1 MNHQIMNQMRLL
13 KKDNYK
19 FKKDFSKKLLD
30 ITVKPIKSMKN
41 KNIYF
46 IRNARSYNNNVF
58 NPEVLRSYDS
68 VLTPEGKKECYNFKN
83 NYDIDVDIVYVS
95 PLVRSMQ
102 TAELIFKD
110 ERKEV
115 IEDLVGYPVCG
126 SPDYKRLDLEIFKN
140 RFKSVNFDNFNPRE
154 DIWSNSIESIYELR
168 DRIEKAHDFI
178 INSPEK
184 NICVISQNSF
194 LIWYIFMK
202 NKCKYQLIDSLNY
215 CQPYYIK
222 V

>member
-1 MNHQIMNQMRLL
+1 MNRQIMNKMRLL

-19 FKKDFSKKLLD
+19 FKQVFSRKLLE
-30 ITVKPIKSMKN
+30 ISNKPIKSNNN
-41 KNIYF
+41 KNVYF
-46 IRNARSYNNNVF
+46 IRNARSYNDYVF

-68 VLTPEGKKECYNFKN
+68 VLTPEGKKDCYNFKDK
-83 NYDIDVDIVYVS
+83 YKIDVDVVYVS

-115 IEDLVGYPVCG
+115 IEELVGYPVCG
-126 SPDYKRLDLEIFKN
+126 SPDYKRLELEIFKN
-140 RFKSVNFDNFNPRE
+140 RFKSINFDNFNPRE
-154 DIWSNSIESIYELR
+154 DIWANSIESIYQLR

-184 NICVISQNSF
+184 NICIISQNSF
-194 LIWYIFMK
+194 LIWFIFMK
-202 NKCKYQLIDSLNY
+202 NKSKYPLIDSLNY

-222 V
+222 I